1 MKIDKLSKQVE
12 RISTKRGLIKES
24 DDDSNAWK
32 VKGVRQGIEEIVDV
46 LPMCHIVKLV
56 N

>member
-12 RISTKRGLIKES
+12 RISTQRGTIK
-24 DDDSNAWK
+24 DLMTTATPGRCGR
-32 VKGVRQGIEEIVDV
+32 VIEEIVDV